1 MKKYLKSLSA
11 EDKGQFL
18 FALSFCFLFTGLA
31 VTIWH
36 PMPLIIWV
44 CFALMVLA
52 DYLAK
57 KNGGDHDQR

>member
-1 MKKYLKSLSA
+1 MKKYLKSLST

-31 VTIWH
+31 LTIWN
-36 PMPLIIWV
+36 PLPLIIWV
-44 CFALMVLA
+44 CFGLMVLA

-57 KNGGDHDQR
+57 KPDGEDK